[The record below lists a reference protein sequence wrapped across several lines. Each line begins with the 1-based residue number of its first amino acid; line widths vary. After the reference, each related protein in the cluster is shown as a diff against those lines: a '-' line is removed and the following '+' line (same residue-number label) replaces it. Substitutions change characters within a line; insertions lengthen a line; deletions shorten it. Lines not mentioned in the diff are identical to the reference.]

1 MNDYGRSSPA
11 AGNWSR
17 YGAVAALARRNREV
31 VIPEMD
37 TYACGIMGS
46 NAGHKPDAKAIYYQA
61 QHTTTPPSGEAEGKG
76 PGAAGFSGD
85 CRPY

>member
-31 VIPEMD
+31 VISEMD
-37 TYACGIMGS
+37 TYACGIMCS
-46 NAGHKPDAKAIYYQA
+46 NAGHKPDSKAIYYQA
-61 QHTTTPPSGEAEGKG
+61 QPTTTPPSGEAEGKE
-76 PGAAGFSGD
+76 PGAADFSGD